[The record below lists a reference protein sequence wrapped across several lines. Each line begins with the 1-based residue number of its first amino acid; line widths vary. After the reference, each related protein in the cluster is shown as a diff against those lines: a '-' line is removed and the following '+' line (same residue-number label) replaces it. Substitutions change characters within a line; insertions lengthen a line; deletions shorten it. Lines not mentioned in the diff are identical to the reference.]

1 MRPLFKTAQLEEQFY
16 SQDGMDARLRGIILE
31 LADHLLRSC
40 GKNLVVTE
48 VRRTSERQ
56 KEIYGYLRPSRHLDL
71 PCGAVDLR
79 SRDLSQ
85 AEILSLQNWIEYWYG
100 DWAVRLVHHDV
111 GRGEHIH
118 IQVPSLVDSKQ

>member
-1 MRPLFKTAQLEEQFY
+1 MRPVFKTAQLEEQFY

-31 LADHLLRSC
+31 LADHVLRSC

-48 VRRTSERQ
+48 VRRTPERQ
-56 KEIYGYLRPSRHLDL
+56 REIYGYLRPSRHLDF

-79 SRDLSQ
+79 SRGLSQ
-85 AEILSLQNWIEYWYG
+85 AEVLSLQNWIEYWYG
-100 DWAVRLVHHDV
+100 DWGVRLIQHDV

-118 IQVPSLVDSKQ
+118 TQVPRLVGSR